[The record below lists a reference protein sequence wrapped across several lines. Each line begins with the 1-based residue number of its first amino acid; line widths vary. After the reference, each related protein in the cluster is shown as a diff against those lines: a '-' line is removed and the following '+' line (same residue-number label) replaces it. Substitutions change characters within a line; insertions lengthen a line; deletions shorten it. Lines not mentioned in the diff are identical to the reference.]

1 MEGTSGGDRGGR
13 HPDGSGG
20 SHPRARA
27 GSAAAGDLIEDGTLD
42 LSFRYRLEH
51 VDSDDF
57 DRDADASTLRSRI
70 TLTSG
75 SWKGLGGLLELED
88 VREVLVTDFDAG
100 GGNTPDR
107 TRYPVVADVEGTE
120 INQAWLGL
128 ETDAGIRVRVGRQR
142 INLDNQRFVGGVGWR
157 QEQQTFDALEGHP
170 GWRAARCSMRRSTT
184 STGSSATMSR
194 RAIAEQGPSHLLEA
208 ELALGTRRSP
218 ARLASRARQRGCA
231 RFLDPDDTGLRPAR
245 RAQGAD
251 RWAAGA
257 GPRLFVW
264 RARQVDH
271 ADNPADLD
279 ARYWHLVGRIGWGDR
294 LELRLGRELLSGDAD
309 RPGRAFRTP
318 LATLHAFNGWADRF
332 LATPDD
338 GLDDRYLALAW
349 RPGSWVGELRA
360 HRFTAEDGSADHGR
374 ELDLHLG
381 RSLGERFRADLFA
394 AWFDGEERYGDEA
407 AVLADAVGAAC
418 EGDRVGRRGLQ
429 KPSRSSNGA
438 LSERLRRRT
447 GTVSSLI
454 LRSARSRL
462 KSARR

>member
-1 MEGTSGGDRGGR
+1 MTNKGR
-13 HPDGSGG
+13 VAASAMILALTGLTAANPLI
-20 SHPRARA
+20 ARA
-27 GSAAAGDLIEDGTLD
+27 GSATGGDLIEDGTLD

-88 VREVLVTDFDAG
+88 VREVLVDDFNAG

-128 ETDAGIRVRVGRQR
+128 ETDAGIRVRLGRQR
-142 INLDNQRFVGGVGWR
+142 INRDNQRFVGGVGWR
-157 QEQQTFDALEGHP
+157 QNEQTFDALTIVRDGE
-170 GWRAARCSMRRSTT
+170 RLDLFYAALDNVNRIF
-184 STGSSATMSR
+184 GDDVPAGDH
-194 RAIAEQGPSHLLEA
+194 EQGPSHLLEA
-208 ELALGTRRSP
+208 ELSLGTNDRLRGWHHVLDNEDAP
-218 ARLASRARQRGCA
+218 AFSTRT
-231 RFLDPDDTGLRPAR
+231 TGLALLGEY
-245 RAQGAD
+245 RAEIGGRED
-251 RWAAGA
+251 LVLGY
-257 GPRLFVW
+257 RLEH
-264 RARQVDH
+264 ARQVDH

-394 AWFDGEERYGDEA
+394 AWFDGEERFSDE
-407 AVLADAVGAAC
+407 
-418 EGDRVGRRGLQ
+418 
-429 KPSRSSNGA
+429 SRFWVM
-438 LSERLRRRT
+438 LSAQL
-447 GTVSSLI
+447 
-454 LRSARSRL
+454 
-462 KSARR
+462 